1 MSSLSELIIEFRKS
15 LHDDIDRALDNATRR
30 LLFGMIDQTVN
41 DTQVGMRAVQ
51 YAIDTLTERVG
62 ELQRAHEQN
71 QFQGMNASTIIP
83 EIYHTGASL
92 SDVVASSTS
101 PTSPMEVETETEEE
115 METET
120 DVEVVEVVDDETVE
134 DVEEEVVDDETVEEE
149 EEEAEAVEEE
159 EEEEEAEGL
168 KELEVDG
175 TTYYYDAEGNV
186 YQLDSEGEATGP
198 VGRYNEE
205 AGEFELFEEEAAEP
219 EAEPE
224 EEALEEFT
232 HKGKTYYK
240 DSENNV
246 YNAEGEALPYSYVNG
261 RFAKNPPVS
270 QGAVVDVE
278 KRLVAV
284 DVEKRLAEQ
293 QKGVMNNLLKLE
305 KEREQQIRNMR
316 SKTSA

>member
-1 MSSLSELIIEFRKS
+1 MSSLSELIIEFRKN

-30 LLFGMIDQTVN
+30 LLFGIIDQTVN

-101 PTSPMEVETETEEE
+101 HTAPMEVETETEEE
-115 METET
+115 MEA
-120 DVEVVEVVDDETVE
+120 DVVDDETVE

-149 EEEAEAVEEE
+149 AEAVEEE
-159 EEEEEAEGL
+159 EEAEEEEAEEEEGL

-186 YQLDSEGEATGP
+186 YQLDSDGEATGP

-205 AGEFELFEEEAAEP
+205 AGEFELFEEEAEE

-261 RFAKNPPVS
+261 RFAKNQPVS
-270 QGAVVDVE
+270 QGAV
-278 KRLVAV
+278 V

-305 KEREQQIRNMR
+305 KERDQQIRNMR